1 RDLKPSNIKITP
13 AGVVKVLDFGLAKA
27 ADDMSMGDLSRS
39 PTLTIE
45 GTRDGVILGT
55 TSYMSPEQARGRAV
69 DKRTDIWSF
78 GCVVFQM
85 LTGHTPFGG
94 ETISDTMAAILER
107 EPNWQAVPS
116 HLPPSINRLLGRC
129 LEKDVTKRL
138 RDIGDAR
145 IEINDAL
152 EGRSSRLAPWR
163 LGLGLRTGRW
173 AAVA

>member
-1 RDLKPSNIKITP
+1 
-13 AGVVKVLDFGLAKA
+13 
-27 ADDMSMGDLSRS
+27 
-39 PTLTIE
+39 LTIE
-45 GTRDGVILGT
+45 ETREGVILGT
-55 TSYMSPEQARGRAV
+55 TAYMSPEQARGRAV

-107 EPNWQAVPS
+107 EPNWQAGSP
-116 HLPPSINRLLGRC
+116 HLPPGINNLLRRC

-152 EGRSSRLAPWR
+152 EGRSSRLAPR
-163 LGLGLRTGRW
+163 PLGRNLRIGRW
-173 AAVA
+173 AAALVALVVLAAAVSWFRLMWKAAP